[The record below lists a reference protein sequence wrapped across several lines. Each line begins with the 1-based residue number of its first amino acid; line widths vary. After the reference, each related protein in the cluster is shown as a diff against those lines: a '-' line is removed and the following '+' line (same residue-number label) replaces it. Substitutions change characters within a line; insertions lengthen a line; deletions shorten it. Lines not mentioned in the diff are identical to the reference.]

1 MMINKKIIIMHP
13 NNIKACSSGYFLFQE
28 AVQHF
33 TRVVFYRMTINTPDQ
48 NANTLTIVQSVA

>member
-1 MMINKKIIIMHP
+1 MHP
-13 NNIKACSSGYFLFQE
+13 NDIKACSSGYFLFQE